1 MCRHSP
7 ALQVQGAWL
16 WPLLGLIFL
25 PWTTLI
31 FILVAA
37 PVGNITFW
45 GWLMVALGVL
55 ADLSSHVQSYANRDQ
70 ARAVYNPGT

>member
-1 MCRHSP
+1 VVVAIARP
-7 ALQVQGAWL
+7 D
-16 WPLLGLIFL
+16 FL

-45 GWLMVALGVL
+45 GWLMVALGLL
-55 ADLSSHVQSYANRDQ
+55 ADLSSHAQSYANRDR
-70 ARAVYNPGT
+70 ARAVYSPAA